1 MARKAFEYPYLSQ
14 RANLKKKQI
23 IHILFTRQELRT
35 GKTCARGLNPL
46 HPNISMQLLHTVLY
60 MFPQVLTRRIW
71 LAM

>member
-1 MARKAFEYPYLSQ
+1 MARKAYEYPYLSQ
-14 RANLKKKQI
+14 KANKKKQI

-46 HPNISMQLLHTVLY
+46 YPNINMHILHTVLY
-60 MFPQVLTRRIW
+60 MFPRVLTSRIW